1 MLKTVSSITNAIGA
15 LNYKGTWNA
24 STNTPT
30 LASGVGTKG
39 DYYQV
44 SVAGST
50 SLDGLSNWGV
60 GDVAAFNGT
69 TWQRIEGGADLNGVN
84 LSVTGNSDMGNVR
97 VTGNTISSTNTNGN
111 VTVDPN
117 GSGYSDIQAKQRIT
131 IDEGVM
137 QELYSTS
144 TAIFTG
150 SPVARTDVYGSDGG
164 AAIIAYQDWRA
175 NGNHSTG
182 SRAMRLYVGLANGG
196 QQTATDKFWLDDDG
210 GPRPASDN
218 TVSNGSASN
227 RWSQIY
233 AGNNVINTSDAREKT
248 AVRALTD
255 AEIAAAKELSKEIG
269 AFRFLSAIEQKGD
282 AARTHIGMTVQRAI
296 EIMQS
301 HGLDP
306 MAYGF
311 ICFDKWGEMLH
322 RAAVEA
328 KPAVLDDD
336 GNVLQSAVEAQDA
349 IIQPAGERYG
359 FRTDQLLLFIARGF
373 EARLSALEGA

>member
-97 VTGNTISSTNTNGN
+97 VAGNTISSTNTNGN

-117 GSGYSDIQAKQRIT
+117 GSGYLDVQAKERIT

-150 SPVARTDVYGSDGG
+150 SSIAKTDVYGSDGG

-175 NGNHSTG
+175 NGNHSTN
-182 SRAMRLYVGLANGG
+182 SRSMRLYVGLANSA
-196 QQTATDKFWLDDDG
+196 QQTATDKFFLEDDG

-218 TVSNGSASN
+218 TVSNGAAGN
-227 RWSQIY
+227 RWSVIY
-233 AGNNVINTSDAREKT
+233 AGTAIINTSDAREKT
-248 AVRALTD
+248 AVRGLAD
-255 AEIAAAKELSKEIG
+255 AEIAAAKDLGKEIG
-269 AFRFLSAIEQKGD
+269 AFKFLDAIAKKGD
-282 AARTHIGMTVQRAI
+282 DARTHIGMTVQRAI

-311 ICFDKWGEMLH
+311 ICYDKWDETIH

-328 KPAVLDDD
+328 RNAVLDED
-336 GNVLQSAVEAQDA
+336 GNVVQHAVEAQDA

-359 FRTDQLLLFIARGF
+359 FRPDQLLFFIARGF

>member
-24 STNTPT
+24 STNSPT
-30 LASGVGTKG
+30 LTSGSGTKG
-39 DYYQV
+39 DYYVV

-50 SLDGLSNWGV
+50 TLDGISNWGV
-60 GDVAAFNGT
+60 GDWAAFNGS
-69 TWQRIEGGADLNGVN
+69 TWQRVEGGANLNGVD
-84 LSVTGNSDMGNVR
+84 LSITGNADMGNIR
-97 VTGNTISSTNTNGN
+97 VAGNTISSTNTNGDVN
-111 VTVDPN
+111 ISPN
-117 GSGYSDIQAKQRIT
+117 GTGRTNSNAISRIT
-131 IDEGVM
+131 VSEGPM

-150 SPVARTDVYGSDGG
+150 SQVAVTQIYGSDGG
-164 AAIIAYQDWRA
+164 AAVVAYQDWRSA
-175 NGNHSTG
+175 NNHSTN
-182 SRAMRLYVGLANGG
+182 SRDVSLYIGLATAST
-196 QQTATDKFWLDDDG
+196 QTAADRLFVLSSGSVRPVADG
-210 GPRPASDN
+210 TASL
-218 TVSNGSASN
+218 GAAGN
-227 RWSQIY
+227 RWSEVF
-233 AGNNVINTSDAREKT
+233 ASNGTINTSDAREKT

-255 AEIAAAKELSKEIG
+255 SEIAAAKELSKEIG
-269 AFRFLSAIEQKGD
+269 AFKFLSAIEQKGD

-296 EIMQS
+296 EIMTS

-311 ICFDKWGEMLH
+311 ICFDEWDALTH

-328 KPAVLDDD
+328 KSEVLDEQGNVVQPAVD
-336 GNVLQSAVEAQDA
+336 AQDA

-359 FRTDQLLLFIARGF
+359 FRTDQLLFFIARGF